1 MWKVLLP
8 CLASS
13 FVRNNPFFVLP
24 HFCDALLRYG
34 CTVEAYDGIGN
45 NRVSR
50 RSGIK
55 TVCTLGFS
63 QLFIL
68 RTPILHGMLVVT
80 NVFVVHA
87 P

>member
-1 MWKVLLP
+1 MWKALP

-13 FVRNNPFFVLP
+13 FVRNNLFLCFLV
-24 HFCDALLRYG
+24 FTTLLRYG

-68 RTPILHGMLVVT
+68 HTPILHDMRIVT
-80 NVFVVHA
+80 NVFIGCT